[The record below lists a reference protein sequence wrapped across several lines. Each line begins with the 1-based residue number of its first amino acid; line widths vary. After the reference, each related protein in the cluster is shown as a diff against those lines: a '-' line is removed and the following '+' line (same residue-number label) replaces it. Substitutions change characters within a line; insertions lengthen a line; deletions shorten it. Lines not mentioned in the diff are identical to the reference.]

1 MAHVTSNAT
10 WVDYPSTATLV
21 TAAKLEAIENVADA
35 LYTSEYGSL
44 TRAARP
50 FFRAH
55 LTSSYA
61 QLLTTDMVWS
71 NTNLT
76 VDKDTDS
83 GYGNVNPAYYQ
94 IPISGRLWDI
104 YMRLTTGA
112 LASGVTMA
120 CKIML
125 NGTNV
130 VANSIGSDTRVGTG
144 GESHCHAVRYGVGPL
159 TAGDRLYWGTWA
171 TGTPTYGGI
180 FGGVFP
186 EVVVRDAGPA

>member
-21 TAAKLEAIENVADA
+21 TAAKLEAIENVGDA

-50 FFRAH
+50 FFRMHYAG
-55 LTSSYA
+55 SYVQTA
-61 QLLTTDMVWS
+61 NTDMVWS
-71 NTNLT
+71 NISMV

-83 GYGNVNPAYYQ
+83 GWGNANPTYYQ
-94 IPISGRLWDI
+94 IPISGRLWDL

-112 LASGVTMA
+112 LGSGVTMA

-125 NGTNV
+125 NGTS
-130 VANSIGSDTRVGTG
+130 VATNSIGSDARVGTG
-144 GESHCHAVRYGVGPL
+144 GESHCNAVRYGVGPL
-159 TAGDRLYWGTWA
+159 TAGDKIYWATWA
-171 TGTPTYGGI
+171 TGTPTYAGI

>member
-21 TAAKLEAIENVADA
+21 TASKLEAIENTADA

-55 LTSSYA
+55 LSTSYVQTAS
-61 QLLTTDMVWS
+61 TDMVWS
-71 NTNLT
+71 NTGMV

-83 GYGNVNPAYYQ
+83 GWSNTNPTYYQ
-94 IPISGRLWDI
+94 IPISGRLWDL
-104 YMRLTTGA
+104 YMRVTTGG
-112 LASGVTMA
+112 LANGVVMA

-125 NGTNV
+125 NGTT
-130 VANSIGSDTRVGTG
+130 VATNAIGSDARVGWG
-144 GESHCHAVRYGVGPL
+144 FEMHAQAMRFGVPL
-159 TAGDRLYWGTWA
+159 TAGDKIYWGTWA
-171 TGTPTYGGI
+171 TSNPTIAGI
-180 FGGVFP
+180 WGGVFP
-186 EVVVRDAGPA
+186 EVVVRDAGPQ